1 MATPLTKPIHRTVE
15 IDGATFIASIVPSDG
30 DTPPSFTLR
39 QQRYKNA
46 NSLPLARLL
55 DAPLKDDRS
64 IDSAKSMNR
73 DQYGRLNPEI
83 DPDTATYIEEL
94 DLKMWAIYSYPKF
107 AEALKEYEKLTAN
120 GKTARIVW
128 EADGSITFEP
138 YDMGATAD

>member
-46 NSLPLARLL
+46 NSIPIANLL
-55 DAPLKDDRS
+55 HPIKDDEPLKDDDPYEIIRKA
-64 IDSAKSMNR
+64 DH
-73 DQYGRLNPEI
+73 NP
-83 DPDTATYIEEL
+83 DNATYIDEAT
-94 DLKMWAIYSYPKF
+94 LKMWATYSYAKF
-107 AEALKEYEKLTAN
+107 AEALKEYRKLTAN
-120 GKTARIVW
+120 GKTAWIVW

-138 YDMGATAD
+138 YDLSETAD

>member
-46 NSLPLARLL
+46 NSIPIASLL
-55 DAPLKDDRS
+55 DAPLKDDGS
-64 IDSAKSMNR
+64 IDSAKSMHSG
-73 DQYGRLNPEI
+73 YLNPECN
-83 DPDTATYIEEL
+83 PDNAIYISET
-94 DLKMWAIYSYPKF
+94 DLAMWAVYSYPKF
-107 AEALKEYEKLTAN
+107 ADALKEYRKLTAN

-128 EADGSITFEP
+128 GVDGSITFEP
-138 YDMGATAD
+138 YDLSETAD

>member
-46 NSLPLARLL
+46 NSIPIANLL
-55 DAPLKDDRS
+55 DSPLKDDEPLKDGYPYEIIS
-64 IDSAKSMNR
+64 KADHNPDKALYID
-73 DQYGRLNPEI
+73 E
-83 DPDTATYIEEL
+83 AT
-94 DLKMWAIYSYPKF
+94 LKMWAKYAHAKF
-107 AEALKEYEKLTAN
+107 AEALKEYRKLTAN

-138 YDMGATAD
+138 YDMGETAD